1 LTGDVGGQTSVEKKR
16 HPWEGTMAT
25 SERWIEVD
33 AEINEADREWT
44 EFMFRSL
51 VGHYRTSTED
61 VEWSLAD
68 DVEKGGLVTFAD
80 LGAGRTRVTV
90 SLHYTGG
97 PGAEEA
103 VGAHLERDLA
113 EFKTF
118 TETRG

>member
-1 LTGDVGGQTSVEKKR
+1 
-16 HPWEGTMAT
+16 MAT
-25 SERWIEVD
+25 IERWIDVD
-33 AEINEADREWT
+33 TQINEADREWT

-51 VGHYRTSTED
+51 VGHYKTSLED

-68 DVEKGGLVTFAD
+68 DVEKGGLVTLAD

-90 SLHYTGG
+90 SLDYTGG

-103 VGAHLERDLA
+103 VGAHLDRDLS

-118 TETRG
+118 AETRG